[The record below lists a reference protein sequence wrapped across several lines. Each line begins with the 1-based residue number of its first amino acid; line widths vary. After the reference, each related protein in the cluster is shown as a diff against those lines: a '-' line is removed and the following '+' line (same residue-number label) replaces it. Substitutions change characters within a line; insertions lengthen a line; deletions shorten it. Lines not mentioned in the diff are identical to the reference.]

1 MVPKIAS
8 PLLFATHA
16 SGGKWKPQRHLAYID
31 RKITDAIAGRGS
43 KRLIVTIPP
52 RHGKSLFISQWF
64 PAWHIGMYPAK
75 RVILASYEAEFAGT
89 WGRKARGVLEEH
101 GHWFGVQVDPSS
113 RASSRW
119 GVSGYAGGMQTAG
132 AGGPLTG
139 SGADCLAAGTL
150 VETEAGAIAIED
162 ICRNEHRI
170 KVVSYN
176 HEKGRRELRRV
187 EAFREIKGREVLRL
201 ETVSG
206 RVVTCTPDHR
216 VYVCGKGYIPAVEV
230 SPGDTLRAFGGS
242 LPEVRRAK
250 GKEIRQLPQ
259 VLLGNQ
265 GKRIGCVA
273 LLELRKRRREK
284 AVRLEES
291 RKERI
296 SGYLLRIGL
305 CASSPRNQ
313 ESAEVHYLRRSGI
326 QENAEVLREVQAEA
340 KGPGGDSGSL
350 RGALRY
356 LPEDFPKARRQPRKK
371 GLLLAGLCEQGA
383 LSPDGWQGQ
392 SQVEKWGEPSQAAA
406 ALSQSVSDDA
416 AKDIGTGRA
425 SLRGLSTRGIL
436 ARSPYRPMHDEQR
449 EQQFSNPVLFMP
461 SEMAR
466 GLGQQGEFDVVALV
480 ERVREKATVY
490 DIQVEGNR
498 NFYANGVLVHN
509 CLIIDDAIKNAEE
522 AYSDTIRNKIWDWWL
537 STAYSRL
544 EPGGIAIVLHTRWH
558 EDDLIGRL
566 IREMESGGEQW
577 EVINFPAI
585 AEGHDVL
592 GRAPGEALWPERYGV
607 ADLERIKNTVGPY
620 WWSSLYQQRPAPLEG
635 GMFKREWFKVV
646 EGHPKLTKKCRFWD
660 LAATDS
666 GGDWTVGALIGLDE
680 EGDYIILDVVRGQ
693 WEPHKRDAVILQTA
707 ASDGKDTLIRAE
719 QEPGAA
725 GVAQIDA
732 LTRKLQG
739 YRFKGERAS
748 GDKVVR
754 ADAAASQSGIGRV
767 KILRGEWNR
776 AFLDELAMFPN
787 GKHDDQVDAFSGS
800 FNALIKPVSSFMVA

>member
-8 PLLFATHA
+8 PLLFATNA
-16 SGGKWKPQRHLAYID
+16 SEGKWKPQRHLAYID

-139 SGADCLAAGTL
+139 SGAD
-150 VETEAGAIAIED
+150 
-162 ICRNEHRI
+162 
-170 KVVSYN
+170 
-176 HEKGRRELRRV
+176 
-187 EAFREIKGREVLRL
+187 
-201 ETVSG
+201 
-206 RVVTCTPDHR
+206 
-216 VYVCGKGYIPAVEV
+216 
-230 SPGDTLRAFGGS
+230 
-242 LPEVRRAK
+242 
-250 GKEIRQLPQ
+250 
-259 VLLGNQ
+259 
-265 GKRIGCVA
+265 
-273 LLELRKRRREK
+273 
-284 AVRLEES
+284 
-291 RKERI
+291 
-296 SGYLLRIGL
+296 
-305 CASSPRNQ
+305 
-313 ESAEVHYLRRSGI
+313 
-326 QENAEVLREVQAEA
+326 
-340 KGPGGDSGSL
+340 
-350 RGALRY
+350 
-356 LPEDFPKARRQPRKK
+356 
-371 GLLLAGLCEQGA
+371 
-383 LSPDGWQGQ
+383 
-392 SQVEKWGEPSQAAA
+392 
-406 ALSQSVSDDA
+406 
-416 AKDIGTGRA
+416 
-425 SLRGLSTRGIL
+425 
-436 ARSPYRPMHDEQR
+436 
-449 EQQFSNPVLFMP
+449 
-461 SEMAR
+461 
-466 GLGQQGEFDVVALV
+466 
-480 ERVREKATVY
+480 
-490 DIQVEGNR
+490 
-498 NFYANGVLVHN
+498 VLVV
-509 CLIIDDAIKNAEE
+509 DDAIKNAEE

-585 AEGHDVL
+585 AEEHDVL

-620 WWSSLYQQRPAPLEG
+620 WWSALYQQRPAPLEG
-635 GMFKREWFKVV
+635 GMFKREWFKVF